1 MTAATD
7 GKNRTRP
14 STAIYRILMMEFE
27 RQRLALGISMA
38 QVDDLAGTQDGYYA
52 KMLYPDTPLGRQAR
66 WDTVQDVADAL
77 FGRGFSVQM
86 MASEAVGVS
95 APTLEKGASANA
107 LKNRHWRHSKHYAEI
122 GAKGGA
128 ARAKKLTKEQIVA
141 IGKKGG
147 IKWRRMCAARRKG
160 QKHLAD
166 NQDKKNQARKAP
178 HRLAVVPSGPNGR
191 VVGGA
196 AGG

>member
-27 RQRLALGISMA
+27 RQRLARGLSMA

-77 FGRGFSVQM
+77 FGREFLINISGTKVLMPGTPSID
-86 MASEAVGVS
+86 
-95 APTLEKGASANA
+95 KGASSNA
-107 LKNRHWRHSKHYAEI
+107 LQIRHWRHRKHFQTLGTMGAIALHTKRTPEERSKA
-122 GAKGGA
+122 
-128 ARAKKLTKEQIVA
+128 
-141 IGKKGG
+141 
-147 IKWRRMCAARRKG
+147 
-160 QKHLAD
+160 
-166 NQDKKNQARKAP
+166 ARKAAKT
-178 HRLAVVPSGPNGR
+178 RWKRAR
-191 VVGGA
+191 A
-196 AGG
+196 AQRQGEAHKAANASA

>member
-77 FGRGFSVQM
+77 FGRGFEVKLFG
-86 MASEAVGVS
+86 SERPLGG
-95 APTLEKGASANA
+95 APRIDKGASSNA
-107 LKNRHWRHSKHYAEI
+107 LKNRHWRHSKHFADLGTR
-122 GAKGGA
+122 GAIALNSKRTPEERSKA
-128 ARAKKLTKEQIVA
+128 ARKAVKVRWKRE
-141 IGKKGG
+141 
-147 IKWRRMCAARRKG
+147 RAARRAG
-160 QKHLAD
+160 EAH
-166 NQDKKNQARKAP
+166 KAANAET
-178 HRLAVVPSGPNGR
+178 RTAT
-191 VVGGA
+191 
-196 AGG
+196 